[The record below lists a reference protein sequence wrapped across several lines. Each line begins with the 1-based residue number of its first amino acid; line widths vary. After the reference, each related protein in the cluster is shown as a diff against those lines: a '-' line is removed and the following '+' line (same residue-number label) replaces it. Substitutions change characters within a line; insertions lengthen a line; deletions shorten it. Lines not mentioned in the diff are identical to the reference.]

1 MNHNDTIVAQATPP
15 GRGGV
20 GILRISGLKARE
32 VAETVLGKLP
42 KPRYADY
49 LPFKD
54 ADGSTLDQGIALWF
68 PGPNSFTGEDVL
80 ELQGHGGPVIL
91 DLLLKRIL
99 IIPGLRIARP
109 GEFSERAFLNDKRSG
124 QAEAIADLID
134 ASSEQAARSALNSL
148 QGAFSA
154 RVNHLVEALT
164 HLRIYVEAAI
174 DFPDEEIDF
183 LSDGKIEAQ
192 LNNVIS
198 DLDAVRAEA
207 RQGSLLRE
215 GMKVVIAGRPNAG
228 KSSLLNALAGREAAI
243 VTDIAGT
250 TRDVLREHIHIDGMP
265 LHIIDTAGLRDASDE
280 VERIGIERAWQ
291 EIEQA
296 DRVLFMVDGTTTDA
310 VDPADIW
317 PDFIARLPAKLPIT
331 VVRNKADIT
340 GETLGLSEVNGH
352 SLVRL
357 SARTGEGV
365 DVLRNHLK
373 QSMGFETNME
383 GGFWRAVVTCRRW
396 QKRRSISSRVKP
408 NCSEHGPENC
418 WQRNYVWRSRTSVR
432 SPGNLPPTICWEGFS
447 PASVL
452 ANNVL
457 LPGGAMP
464 TGPTVPVS
472 RIKQSGYP
480 ATSNFP
486 YGNHCCPNG
495 NSCS

>member
-1 MNHNDTIVAQATPP
+1 MSHNDTIVAQATPP

-20 GILRISGLKARE
+20 GILRISGLKARD
-32 VAETVLGKLP
+32 VAQAVLGKLP

-49 LPFKD
+49 LPFND
-54 ADGSTLDQGIALWF
+54 VDGTPLDQGIALWF

-99 IIPGLRIARP
+99 TLPGVRIARP
-109 GEFSERAFLNDKRSG
+109 GEFSERAFLNDKLDLA

-192 LNNVIS
+192 LNGVMA

-250 TRDVLREHIHIDGMP
+250 TRDTVEEKATVGGVL
-265 LHIIDTAGLRDASDE
+265 LHLIDTAGLHETNDVVERLGVERSKKAVGDADLILALLDGSAGLSGSEARAAEMLAPLALAAKSGKPWLLLLTKSDLGGGAGVVPDGDWRAPEAVIPLSSVTHEGFDKLEDAVRRLYPAPPAGGTLLTNTRQADAVRRALESVRAAKEALLGGMTPDVVLTE
-280 VERIGIERAWQ
+280 VEQAQTALGELTGRTAREDMVARIFERFC
-291 EIEQA
+291 
-296 DRVLFMVDGTTTDA
+296 VG
-310 VDPADIW
+310 
-317 PDFIARLPAKLPIT
+317 K
-331 VVRNKADIT
+331 
-340 GETLGLSEVNGH
+340 
-352 SLVRL
+352 
-357 SARTGEGV
+357 
-365 DVLRNHLK
+365 
-373 QSMGFETNME
+373 
-383 GGFWRAVVTCRRW
+383 
-396 QKRRSISSRVKP
+396 
-408 NCSEHGPENC
+408 
-418 WQRNYVWRSRTSVR
+418 
-432 SPGNLPPTICWEGFS
+432 
-447 PASVL
+447 
-452 ANNVL
+452 
-457 LPGGAMP
+457 
-464 TGPTVPVS
+464 
-472 RIKQSGYP
+472 
-480 ATSNFP
+480 
-486 YGNHCCPNG
+486 
-495 NSCS
+495 